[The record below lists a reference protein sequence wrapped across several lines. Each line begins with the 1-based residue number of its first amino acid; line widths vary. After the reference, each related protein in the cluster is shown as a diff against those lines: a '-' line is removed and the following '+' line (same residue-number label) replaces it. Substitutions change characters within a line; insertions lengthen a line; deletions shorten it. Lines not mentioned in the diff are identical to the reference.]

1 MPLPYRSGLCI
12 NEARYKTRESY
23 FETVLSL
30 GNLNYDEEL
39 RLLDYGFPNRL
50 IDRHELLRA
59 EQ

>member
-1 MPLPYRSGLCI
+1 M

-30 GNLNYDEEL
+30 GNLIYDEEL
-39 RLLDYGFPNRL
+39 CLLDYGFPNGL